1 MSGSTSYPELQK
13 EVLRRMSE
21 LGRAIPGTMQGFQ
34 ALHDAVVRSGAL
46 SEKTKELIA
55 LGIAIA
61 VHCEG
66 CIACHVHD
74 ALEHGATREEIAETV
89 AVAVMMGGGPSV
101 VYGSMAMAAVDQF
114 QGGK

>member
-1 MSGSTSYPELQK
+1 MSGSTSYPQLQK
-13 EVLRRMSE
+13 EVLHRMAE
-21 LGRAIPGTMQGFQ
+21 LGRAIPGPMQGFK
-34 ALHDAVVRSGAL
+34 ALHDATVRGGAL

-74 ALEHGATREEIAETV
+74 ALKHGATREEIAETV

-101 VYGSMAMAAVDQF
+101 VYGSMAMAAVEQF
-114 QGGK
+114 QREA

>member
-1 MSGSTSYPELQK
+1 MSDSQAYPQLRND
-13 EVLRRMSE
+13 VLRRMGE

-34 ALHDAVVRSGAL
+34 ALHDAAVREGAL
-46 SEKTKELIA
+46 SPKMKELIA

-74 ALEHGATREEIAETV
+74 ALQHGASREEIAETV
-89 AVAVMMGGGPSV
+89 GVAVMMGGGPSV
-101 VYGSMAMAAVDQF
+101 VYGSMAMAAVEQF
-114 QGGK
+114 QGPK

>member
-1 MSGSTSYPELQK
+1 MSTSTSYPQLQK
-13 EVLRRMSE
+13 DVLRRMAA

-34 ALHDAVVRSGAL
+34 ALHDASVHAGAL
-46 SEKTKELIA
+46 PAKVKELIA

-74 ALEHGATREEIAETV
+74 ALKLGATREEIAETV
-89 AVAVMMGGGPSV
+89 GVAVMMGGGPAV
-101 VYGSMAMAAVDQF
+101 VYGSLAMEAVDQF
-114 QGGK
+114 QSQT

>member
-1 MSGSTSYPELQK
+1 MG
-13 EVLRRMSE
+13 E

-34 ALHDAVVRSGAL
+34 ALHDAAVREGAL
-46 SEKTKELIA
+46 SPKMKELIA

-74 ALEHGATREEIAETV
+74 ALQHGASREEIAETV
-89 AVAVMMGGGPSV
+89 GVAVMMGGGPSV
-101 VYGSMAMAAVDQF
+101 VYGSMAMAAVEQF
-114 QGGK
+114 QGPK